1 MGEQGRGVSEWVN
14 RGGGVVN
21 RGGGVSEGVNRG
33 GGVSEWVN
41 RGGGLVSG

>member
-1 MGEQGRGVSEWVN
+1 MGEQGR
-14 RGGGVVN
+14 
-21 RGGGVSEGVNRG
+21 GVSEGVNRG